1 VTLKVLCHLRE
12 AKAAVSKIMKM
23 LTGLALVLA
32 SLLSCQ
38 SRYEEALPPIEAL
51 KAGNKRFMEGHPVH
65 PHETLKHLREL
76 KKGQH
81 PHTVVV
87 SCSDSRVPPELI
99 FDQGLGDIFSVRT
112 AGNVIGDYE
121 LGSIEYAVEHLG
133 CKLVVVMGHEE
144 CGALKAYLD
153 HRDGST
159 SSDHIMSIV
168 AYIENQEEE
177 QVLEM
182 ADNTSLDSAIVA
194 NMKHGVKLLRS
205 SEPILLHLVQKG
217 EVQIVGALYNLD
229 NGEVTFME

>member
-1 VTLKVLCHLRE
+1 MLCHLRE
-12 AKAAVSKIMKM
+12 ANAAVQKIMKM
-23 LTGLALVLA
+23 LPGLALVLA
-32 SLLSCQ
+32 SLMSCQ

-51 KAGNKRFMEGHPVH
+51 KAGNQRFMAGHPVH

-133 CKLVVVMGHEE
+133 CKLVVVLGHEE
-144 CGALKAYLD
+144 CGALKAYLG
-153 HRDGST
+153 HRDGDI

-168 AYIENQEEE
+168 SYIENEQEE
-177 QVLEM
+177 QALEM
-182 ADNTSLDSAIVA
+182 ADNTSLDSAIEA

-205 SEPILLHLVQKG
+205 SEPILRHLVEKG

-229 NGEVTFME
+229 NGEVTFVE